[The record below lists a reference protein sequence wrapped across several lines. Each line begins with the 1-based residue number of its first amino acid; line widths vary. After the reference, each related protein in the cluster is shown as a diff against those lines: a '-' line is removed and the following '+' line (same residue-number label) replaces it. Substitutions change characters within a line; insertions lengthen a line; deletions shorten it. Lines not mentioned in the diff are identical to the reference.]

1 MSLKKLFS
9 DFEDYLPKI
18 DMKIKYEDLKSLD
31 ATSKNLIDMK
41 SLLSSMNK
49 IVQTQLK
56 NYLARRNR

>member
-49 IVQTQLK
+49 IVQAHI
-56 NYLARRNR
+56 NFFLARRN